1 MKTPLRY
8 IQPKYLVITALL
20 WSGMTT
26 AIAQSNAN
34 VTIRGSNMTLE
45 TILKNIQQQTG
56 VDFSYNAKTIPSNQ
70 TLSFFVVDLPLHKTM
85 ERLCNKIGITFEKID
100 NQVILYTIPE
110 EEKPSTAFFSLNG
123 YIYDQETG
131 ETLIGATVYVPGTTF
146 GTITNAFGYYS
157 LQLPPGKYQ
166 VQYQYV
172 GYNAKSKPIQVSNN
186 ERQNVKLTIAAI
198 ELPNVVVDETIN
210 TALKNPHLDHMDLPP
225 NEWQNMPEFGGE
237 SGLVKGLQTL
247 PGVSMHSDGS
257 AFFYTRG
264 GNRDQNLIIVDDAP
278 IYNPSHLFGFYSIVI
293 PDFTKSVEVYKSDI
307 PARLGDRLSAIV
319 SIRTKDGNSNRINF
333 SGALNPLINRFTLES
348 PVFKKRGSLFTS
360 FRRTNFDWLY
370 KSQTP
375 TADLY
380 FSDFSFKWNH
390 KLNNNDRLY
399 FTMISSIDNFTTE
412 PENGN
417 PNSGIRW
424 ANFGATL
431 RWNHLFNPRLFANTI
446 LYTGNY
452 AYRMH
457 IDPNYWQSGLSS
469 LSLKTDFTHYLNPA
483 LQTNF
488 GLEIQ
493 GYFVDPGRFSLD
505 STLAILPQITPNY
518 AGKLALY
525 YQANWNVHEKWTV
538 NAGLRF
544 VNWTNQGP
552 ITYYGYNDHYE
563 VIDTFQVDDEP
574 YHRYFRLDP
583 RVSIQYQVT
592 ANSQLKLSYGIYHQY
607 LQLISNST
615 APFTSMEIWLPASPN
630 IQPQMAQQWTLN
642 YFQRI
647 PKSKLETSFALFYK
661 DFDHQIDYKNH
672 ATTIFNPFLE
682 GELRFGTMT
691 AYGLECQIKKDWGPI
706 TGRLSYTFSRTFR
719 QTNDLNGGRRYAA
732 FQDRPHDFTLL
743 WNAKLGKRWY
753 LSSVYTFFSGSRF
766 SSPTSFYRFNDQ
778 NIPIYEEKNN
788 DRLPAYQRLDVA
800 LKFLLNRK
808 QTAKYQHSLTFSVY
822 NALLNKN
829 VININFN
836 KIASDGPRPL
846 VKTNLL
852 SEIPLQPSQID
863 LIRFFPS
870 LTYKFNLGAHEK

>member
-1 MKTPLRY
+1 MKIPLRHIHHQY
-8 IQPKYLVITALL
+8 PMVIAMLFTIVHL
-20 WSGMTT
+20 TN
-26 AIAQSNAN
+26 AQTNAN
-34 VTIRGSNMTLE
+34 VTIRASQITLE
-45 TILKNIQQQTG
+45 TVLSNIQEQTG
-56 VDFSYNAKTIPSNQ
+56 VDFSYNAKTIPSDQ
-70 TLSFFVVDLPLHKTM
+70 TLSFYVVDLSLHETLK
-85 ERLCNKIGITFEKID
+85 RLCDKIGITFEKID

-110 EEKPSTAFFSLNG
+110 EEKPSTTFFTLNG
-123 YIYDQETG
+123 YIYDQQTG
-131 ETLIGATVYVPGTTF
+131 ETLIGASVYVPGTTF
-146 GTITNAFGYYS
+146 GAITNAFGYYS
-157 LQLPPGKYQ
+157 LPLPPGEYQ
-166 VQYQYV
+166 IQYQYV
-172 GYNAKSKPIQVSNN
+172 GYNAQSMPIKVNKD
-186 ERQNVKLTIAAI
+186 ERQNVKLAVSAI
-198 ELPNVVVDETIN
+198 ELPNVVVDETTN
-210 TALKNPHLDHMDLPP
+210 TPLQKPHLDHIDLPA
-225 NEWQNMPEFGGE
+225 NEWQNMPEFGGG

-247 PGVSMHSDGS
+247 TGVSMHSDGS

-278 IYNPSHLFGFYSIVI
+278 IYNPAHLFGFYSIVI
-293 PDFTKSVEVYKSDI
+293 PDFTKSVKVYKSDI
-307 PARLGDRLSAIV
+307 PANLGDRLSAIV

-390 KLNNNDRLY
+390 KINNNDRLY
-399 FTMISSIDNFTTE
+399 FTMISSTDNFTIE
-412 PENGN
+412 PDNGN
-417 PNSGIRW
+417 PNTGIRW
-424 ANFGATL
+424 VNFGATL

-457 IDPNYWQSGLSS
+457 LDPNYWQSGLSS
-469 LSLKTDFTHYLNPA
+469 LSLKTDFTHYVNPN

-488 GLEIQ
+488 GLEVQ
-493 GYFVDPGRFSLD
+493 GYFIDPGRFSLD
-505 STLAILPQITPNY
+505 STLAVLPQITPNY
-518 AGKLALY
+518 TGKLALY
-525 YQANWNVHEKWTV
+525 YQSSWKVSEKWTAQ
-538 NAGLRF
+538 AGLRF
-544 VNWTNQGP
+544 VNWTNRGP
-552 ITYYGYNDHYE
+552 ITYYGYNENYE
-563 VIDTFQVDDEP
+563 AIDTFTINEEP
-574 YHRYFRLDP
+574 YHRYLRLDP
-583 RVSIQYQVT
+583 RLSIQYNWT
-592 ANSQLKLSYGIYHQY
+592 PNAQLKLSYGIYHQY

-630 IQPQMAQQWTLN
+630 ISPQKVQQWTLN
-642 YFQRI
+642 YTQTI
-647 PKSKLETSFALFYK
+647 PKSKFETSFALFYK
-661 DFDHQIDYKNH
+661 DFDHQIDYKDH

-691 AYGLECQIKKDWGPI
+691 SYGFEFMIKKDWGPM
-706 TGRLSYTFSRTFR
+706 TGRLGYTFSRTWR
-719 QTNDLNGGRRYAA
+719 QTDGLNANRRYPA
-732 FQDRPHDFTLL
+732 FQDRPHDFTFL
-743 WNAKLGKRWY
+743 WNAKLSARWY
-753 LSSVYTFFSGSRF
+753 LSGVYTFFSGSRF

-778 NIPIYEEKNN
+778 TIPIYEEKNN
-788 DRLPAYQRLDVA
+788 DRLPIYQRLDVA

-808 QTAKYQHSLTFSVY
+808 ENAKYQHSLTFSVY

-836 KIASDGPRPL
+836 KIPSDGPRPL